1 MKGHAARWFAIAS
14 TVLLL
19 NEALLGALLV
29 KLGYVTGNQS
39 AGRMVLLSI
48 HLSNTLLLVAAL
60 TLTARFLATGLRWAR
75 LDRAPGFGW
84 AVAGL
89 AATIGVGVSGS
100 MAALGDTLFP
110 AASLQAAYVQD
121 FGAGA
126 PWLLR
131 LRLVHPVSALL
142 AALFVIW
149 LVRRSRQP
157 GPVTPSPNRSRCRT
171 FLARLVVLLLVL
183 QFALGIADVLLLA
196 PAWMQLVHLLGADLY
211 WVALVLLAAETV
223 WPDAAIASVRH
234 LGRSTGAGIHDTLDL
249 TGCLQPRTTQPVPP
263 KPACRRPCP
272 QPSRPLRRALSR
284 DLGPCCPSL
293 QPSSVLCVFTA
304 VLVPPPSCSS
314 CAVAWPA
321 IDSRSLGVVSSVFH
335 ILTAALCARRSATSK
350 PEAKPHRKQNPASSQ
365 SSSSPMP
372 SALFHAGSYRVDSPS
387 SAARCTSV
395 ANPLCRVEWQ
405 LCDEVGIF
413 LYVRKND
420 LPTPQPGRNTH
431 ALAGRMEA

>member
-1 MKGHAARWFAIAS
+1 MPLDSANPATHHRLLPRFAWFAVFYNVLVILWGALVRASGSGAGCGNHWPLCNGQVIPVSPGFHTIIEFAHRQMTVGSTLIVVALLVFAFRATVKGHAARWFAIAS
-14 TVLLL
+14 MVLLL
-19 NEALLGALLV
+19 NEAFLGALLV

-110 AASLQAAYVQD
+110 AASLRGAYVQD

-126 PWLLR
+126 PLLLR
-131 LRLVHPVSALL
+131 LRLVHPASALL

-149 LVRRSRQP
+149 LIGRSRQADPHRLPEQEP
-157 GPVTPSPNRSRCRT
+157 GRT

-183 QFALGIADVLLLA
+183 QFVLGIADVLLLA

-223 WPDAAIASVRH
+223 WPDAAIA
-234 LGRSTGAGIHDTLDL
+234 AA
-249 TGCLQPRTTQPVPP
+249 PQPV
-263 KPACRRPCP
+263 
-272 QPSRPLRRALSR
+272 
-284 DLGPCCPSL
+284 
-293 QPSSVLCVFTA
+293 TA
-304 VLVPPPSCSS
+304 
-314 CAVAWPA
+314 
-321 IDSRSLGVVSSVFH
+321 
-335 ILTAALCARRSATSK
+335 TAA
-350 PEAKPHRKQNPASSQ
+350 
-365 SSSSPMP
+365 
-372 SALFHAGSYRVDSPS
+372 
-387 SAARCTSV
+387 
-395 ANPLCRVEWQ
+395 
-405 LCDEVGIF
+405 
-413 LYVRKND
+413 
-420 LPTPQPGRNTH
+420 
-431 ALAGRMEA
+431 